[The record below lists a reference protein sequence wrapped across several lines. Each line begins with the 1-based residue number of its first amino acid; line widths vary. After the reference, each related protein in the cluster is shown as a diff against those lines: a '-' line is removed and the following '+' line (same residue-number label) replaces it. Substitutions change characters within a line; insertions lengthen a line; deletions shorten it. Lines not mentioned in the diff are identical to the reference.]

1 MQTLSIPYSEDIL
14 IATGSTPK
22 QLEQEFRLL
31 LAVKLFE
38 IGRLSLGKAAAIAG
52 LPKLRFMDDLG
63 RFGVPVIN
71 LDDDQIAD
79 ELGDD

>member
-1 MQTLSIPYSEDIL
+1 MQALNIPYGEDIL
-14 IATGSTPK
+14 VATGSTPE
-22 QLEQEFRLL
+22 QLEQECRLL

-52 LPKLRFMDDLG
+52 LPKLRFIDDLG
-63 RFGVPVIN
+63 SFKVPVIN

-79 ELGDD
+79 ELRDD

>member
-1 MQTLSIPYSEDIL
+1 MQILSIPYSEDIL

-31 LAVKLFE
+31 LAAKLFE
-38 IGRLSLGKAAAIAG
+38 VGRLSLGKAAEIAG
-52 LPKLRFMDDLG
+52 LPKPRFMDDLG
-63 RFGVPVIN
+63 RLGVPIIN

-79 ELGDD
+79 ELRDD

>member
-1 MQTLSIPYSEDIL
+1 MQTLNIPYGEDLL

-22 QLEQEFRLL
+22 ELEQEFRLL

-38 IGRLSLGKAAAIAG
+38 IGRLSLGKASAIAG
-52 LPKLRFMDDLG
+52 LPKLRFMDELG
-63 RFGVPVIN
+63 RLEVPVLN

-79 ELGDD
+79 ELRDD

>member
-1 MQTLSIPYSEDIL
+1 MQTLNIPYGEDLL

-22 QLEQEFRLL
+22 ELEQEFRLL

-38 IGRLSLGKAAAIAG
+38 IGRLSLGKASAIAG
-52 LPKLRFMDDLG
+52 LPKLRFMDELG
-63 RFGVPVIN
+63 RLEIPVLN

-79 ELGDD
+79 ELRDD

>member
-1 MQTLSIPYSEDIL
+1 MQTLKIPYSEDML
-14 IATGSTPK
+14 VATGSTPE
-22 QLEQEFRLL
+22 QLEREFRLL

-38 IGRLSLGKAAAIAG
+38 IGRLSLGKASAIAG

-63 RFGVPVIN
+63 RLGVPVIN

-79 ELGDD
+79 ELRDD